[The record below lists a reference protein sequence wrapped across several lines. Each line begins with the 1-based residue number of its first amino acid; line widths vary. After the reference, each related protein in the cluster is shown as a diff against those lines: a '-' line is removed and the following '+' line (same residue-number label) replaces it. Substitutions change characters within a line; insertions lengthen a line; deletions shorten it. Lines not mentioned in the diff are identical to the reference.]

1 MGATLDAQSRT
12 KFNILFRALLENKF
26 PNKVSRSFKIPIE
39 LCSSPK
45 KSYINFPPKEY
56 SVFDY
61 RYILEGQGK
70 GEWKLWSDYVTEAP
84 PIPQGIPFNDIL
96 VPTID
101 VIRHQVIMSILITHH
116 LPMMTVGK
124 TGTGKSTYT
133 MVINTLKN
141 ICIFIQIYSL
151 MLCIYYY
158 FRITYSKKL
167 IKLYISHR
175 LSISQRTH
183 QLI

>member
-1 MGATLDAQSRT
+1 MGATLDAQSRA
-12 KFNILFRALLENKF
+12 KFNILFRALLEIKF
-26 PNKVSRSFKIPIE
+26 PNKVARTFKLPTE
-39 LCSSPK
+39 LCPSPK
-45 KSYINFPPKEY
+45 KSYTNFPPKEH

-61 RYILEGQGK
+61 RFILEGQGK

-101 VIRHQVIMSILITHH
+101 VIRHQVIMSMLITHH

-133 MVINTLKN
+133 MVINTLKTYMTYVLS
-141 ICIFIQIYSL
+141 IFKQIDLNVVYYIIHL
-151 MLCIYYY
+151 YIFYY
-158 FRITYSKKL
+158 FIVSELL
-167 IKLYISHR
+167 IQKNR
-175 LSISQRTH
+175 
-183 QLI
+183 